1 MICRSGRVW
10 NVTFDNS
17 RETSRDEDI
26 AEQKAYFSRS
36 GEDLNRIK
44 LGQEEEQPEE
54 EESKVEEN

>member
-1 MICRSGRVW
+1 M
-10 NVTFDNS
+10 TFDNS

-44 LGQEEEQPEE
+44 LGQEEEEPEE